1 MDTSTFMTNSKITG
15 EKSSVYA
22 CLFINKKIVIQNLA
36 NIISMNIIQDDQQ
49 KFNVN
54 NARWTDLT
62 YVWDF
67 L

>member
-1 MDTSTFMTNSKITG
+1 MHAF
-15 EKSSVYA
+15 
-22 CLFINKKIVIQNLA
+22 FINKKIVIQNLA
-36 NIISMNIIQDDQQ
+36 NIISINIIQDDQQ

-54 NARWTDLT
+54 NGRGTDLT